1 METSEIEVPLA
12 ESLAN
17 ELVDFWERTFGA
29 LDDDFRGLLT
39 GADQAQNRHLVYLA
53 RKGTSLAGTCH
64 LTIGRSSKHLGG
76 LGGVAVTSHL
86 RRMGIASHL
95 CGQARDTFR
104 AQGGE
109 ALFLGTVNPSAERV
123 YHRLG
128 WKRLA
133 WSQRHG
139 LHCKW
144 RLARSLS

>member
-76 LGGVAVTSHL
+76 L
-86 RRMGIASHL
+86 
-95 CGQARDTFR
+95 ARIDHRFGNEGDFGR
-104 AQGGE
+104 
-109 ALFLGTVNPSAERV
+109 PERFSESFAIDPV
-123 YHRLG
+123 
-128 WKRLA
+128 
-133 WSQRHG
+133 QVE
-139 LHCKW
+139 
-144 RLARSLS
+144 